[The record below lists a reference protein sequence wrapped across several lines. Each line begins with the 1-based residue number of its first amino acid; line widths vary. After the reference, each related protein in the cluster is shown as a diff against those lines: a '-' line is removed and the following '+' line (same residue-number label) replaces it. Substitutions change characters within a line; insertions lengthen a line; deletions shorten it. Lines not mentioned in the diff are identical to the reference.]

1 MQRRLDKRTLLVYYY
16 GIMTHNEQCSL
27 RISIG
32 FYGDFMSKRILSRD
46 LIVSEAFKMIDERGT
61 DSFSV
66 RGLAA
71 KLGVRVSSL
80 YNHIENEYDLLLEV
94 SKRAAAL
101 YADIIATEVVGQE
114 PEEASYK
121 AGDAFKCFMNEHRYL
136 YELLLSRRWMGNP
149 EYEKSI
155 EEFTHPIFYLLDLYG
170 VKDKAAREHAY
181 IAMRVVTHG
190 FSYLDSLGVFDG
202 LSIDT
207 TESYHKM
214 IKSVI
219 DMMKESGK
227 KS

>member
-1 MQRRLDKRTLLVYYY
+1 
-16 GIMTHNEQCSL
+16 MTHNEQCSL
-27 RISIG
+27 RISIA
-32 FYGDFMSKRILSRD
+32 FYGDYMSKRILSRD

-94 SKRAAAL
+94 AKRAGAM
-101 YADIIATEVVGQE
+101 YAQFIETEVSGLALD
-114 PEEASYK
+114 EASYK
-121 AGDAFKCFMNEHRYL
+121 AGDAFRRFMDEHRYL
-136 YELLLSRRWMGNP
+136 YELLLNRRWMGNP
-149 EYEKSI
+149 EFEKAI
-155 EEFTHPIFYLLDLYG
+155 EEFTRPIFYLSDLYG

-219 DMMKESGK
+219 DMMKKSGET
-227 KS
+227 S